1 MTFHPRSV
9 TAVVLTGL
17 LIASLNYFRGIR
29 LLFRLING
37 WQFYVQ
43 CLSTVDDVVLKYK
56 INFVENKKYYLRQD
70 TTN

>member
-17 LIASLNYFRGIR
+17 LIASLNYFPGIR

-43 CLSTVDDVVLKYK
+43 FQSTVVDVVEHTVLNTKELVIRK
-56 INFVENKKYYLRQD
+56 
-70 TTN
+70 